1 MTRTINKDQAG
12 RLLFQQKPHNQ
23 DIGDLHLDLDRH
35 LLNKPSLRS
44 KRIATNMMRTMYQ
57 LVITLK
63 RDCQGWLRSEAREP
77 ITELSL
83 GWRGAPCILCRMH
96 RVIKCIQLF
105 EPFGVACIA
114 EQILHYC
121 KILNMCKN
129 HHIKHKEA
137 TLGRFLRCVS
147 KISQ

>member
-1 MTRTINKDQAG
+1 MRVFNVNDDDAEAGKMTRTITKDQAG

-63 RDCQGWLRSEAREP
+63 RDCQGWLRSEARAYHRA
-77 ITELSL
+77 ITWLAGGTLHPLQNAS
-83 GWRGAPCILCRMH
+83 RYQMH
-96 RVIKCIQLF
+96 PTIRTVRCCMYSRTDI
-105 EPFGVACIA
+105 
-114 EQILHYC
+114 
-121 KILNMCKN
+121 
-129 HHIKHKEA
+129 
-137 TLGRFLRCVS
+137 TLLQNFKYVQKS
-147 KISQ
+147 SHQT